1 MLTGKSLSD
10 CFTCFVLDSNSREN
24 LWSRSRFSGLF
35 AARGRKLRLL
45 NRVCHQPVWVLLSS
59 LDMLEPDSILV
70 RFPFRL
76 GPADVG
82 YPLANESDHE
92 RILAL
97 DFVRIDSEKLRD
109 PVGHDLLYLLP
120 GDGLES
126 A

>member
-70 RFPFRL
+70 RFSFGF
-76 GPADVG
+76 GPADIG
-82 YPLANESDHE
+82 YPLSQKSDYDMVF
-92 RILAL
+92 A
-97 DFVRIDSEKLRD
+97 FNSF
-109 PVGHDLLYLLP
+109 
-120 GDGLES
+120 
-126 A
+126 